1 MRKIFTSM
9 RSLLC
14 VVALLCSCLTAYAGT
29 KEIIHFSVTRPA
41 TMPVNQLTDCGFNN
55 LYVVLKFGYTSEEDL
70 AKALESGEV
79 VFHARQGTTDNWYTT
94 ATSGA
99 YGHWFNTNGWAQKSS
114 ASKAVVMGR
123 YDNGA
128 YYVAHSPAKIKSGTV
143 TFAQAFIRATDTLM
157 YEVQVTIDADAE
169 VASVTTDQPS
179 KDDTFLHRKDY
190 TDDWTV
196 RPRTRRN
203 EQPYLYDN
211 YVQVWAGEQISLGA
225 ELTDEDKAKGYT
237 LECQWKNSAGKA
249 LTKFIKEDFV
259 IEDAEYSDGGYYQVR
274 ARIKTAEGSFVSA
287 KEYYYFVDVQ
297 TEAVGTPWDWT
308 EHTPKFSYYFRD
320 EYPDLETPTKSHK
333 FYKKDGSAANMVEGE
348 WWTAYWGDGL
358 NSVCGTADDNWGN
371 CFENMVKKFD
381 EDFAYIRDNMG
392 WPPDKSPKKGYKSFI
407 YVFGSGL
414 QNDNTDPEE
423 MGGYQGYTNADG
435 DGWPCVW
442 ASYYPISRFRDDAD
456 QKWSDGDYQR
466 EAMIHEGIHAILAD
480 MPGARNAAWFH
491 EGGNTW
497 LQAAMST
504 ERYGSTGDPGFL
516 DACQFIAPFM
526 PIECYSGWLQDG
538 SFGGPSAEGVNMFEG
553 SQQICTWRN
562 LLGGTQYGNGFPT
575 VLGEIVGK
583 GAIPWIWRYCPDR
596 VLEGIADS
604 IGEEPMRN
612 LIMQYRSRQCLY
624 DFGIPSNG
632 YRKVMNNN
640 MGATIG
646 AEWSPKWIDCEPYKL
661 TPYQAMTRN
670 TKDRWLAPE
679 QITTPGWS
687 GANFIPI
694 HVEGDVVKV
703 EFRPEDLNM
712 RAQLCYRTKDGKAY
726 YSQPAL
732 CGTLTIDITDEPAN
746 GVIFCVVANT
756 DFRYNDTSYDY
767 YGESLRKHH
776 FDYRVKLG
784 EGALAVADR
793 YQRWYFHEQTIIDEA
808 FETGIKDVE
817 YGDTEVQRESNK
829 IRILTSVI
837 RGGETVQ
844 LDLNGINADDVKVR
858 IVGLSGIIIESGNLN
873 SEGNFTMPEVYPGL
887 YFITLSHGSQR
898 EVFKCIVK

>member
-9 RSLLC
+9 RSVLC

-41 TMPVNQLTDCGFNN
+41 TMPVSTLTDCGFNN
-55 LYVVLKFGYTSEEDL
+55 LYVALKMGYTSEEAL
-70 AKALESGEV
+70 ADALESGEV

-128 YYVAHSPAKIKSGTV
+128 YYVAHSPAKIKTGTV
-143 TFAQAFIRATDTLM
+143 TFAQAFIRNTDTLM
-157 YEVQVTIDADAE
+157 YEVQLTIDAAAE

-179 KDDTFLHRKDY
+179 KNDTFLHRKDY
-190 TDDWTV
+190 TDDWVV

-211 YVQVWAGEQISLGA
+211 YVQVWAGEKISLGA
-225 ELTDEDKAKGYT
+225 ELTEEDKANGYT
-237 LECQWKNSAGKA
+237 LDCQWKNSAGKA
-249 LTKFIKEDFV
+249 LTKYITDDFV
-259 IEDAEYSDGGYYQVR
+259 IENAEYADAGYYQVR
-274 ARIKTAEGSFVSA
+274 VRVKNGSSLVTT
-287 KEYYYFVDVQ
+287 KQYYYFVDVQ
-297 TEAVGTPWDWT
+297 TEDPGTPYDWT
-308 EHTPKFSYYFRD
+308 VNTPRFSYNFRD
-320 EYPDLETPTKSHK
+320 EYPDLQPPTKMHK
-333 FYKKDGSAANMVEGE
+333 FYKKDGTESNYVEGE
-348 WWTAYWGDGL
+348 WWSAHWGDNL
-358 NSVCGTADDNWGN
+358 NEEVGGN
-371 CFENMVKKFD
+371 DYNAFSNMVKKFD
-381 EDFAYIRDNMG
+381 EDFAYIRDHMG
-392 WPPDKSPKKGYKSFI
+392 WPPDKSPKHGYKSFI

-414 QNDNTDPEE
+414 ANDNSPNTE

-442 ASYYPISRFRDDAD
+442 ASYYPVARFRDDAD
-456 QKWSDGDYQR
+456 QKWNDGDYQR
-466 EAMIHEGIHAILAD
+466 EAMIHEGIHAVLAD
-480 MPGARNAAWFH
+480 MPGVKDAAWFH

-504 ERYGSTGDPGFL
+504 ERYGSTGNPGFL
-516 DACQFIAPFM
+516 DGCPFIAPFM

-538 SFGGPSAEGVNMFEG
+538 SFGGPSAQGVNMYQSDG
-553 SQQICTWRN
+553 KQICTWRN
-562 LLGGTQYGNGFPT
+562 TLGGTQYSNSFPI
-575 VLGEIVGK
+575 VLAHIVGK
-583 GAIPWIWRYCPDR
+583 GAIPWIWRYCPSR
-596 VLEGIADS
+596 VLEGIGDS
-604 IGEEPMRN
+604 IGEENIRS
-612 LIMQYRSRQCLY
+612 LILQYRARQATF
-624 DFGIPSNG
+624 DIGVNMQG
-632 YRKVMNNN
+632 YRNVTNSCFGGVIK
-640 MGATIG
+640 
-646 AEWSPKWIDCEPYKL
+646 AEWEPYWINCEPYKQ

-670 TKDRWLAPE
+670 SKDGWLAPE
-679 QITTPGWS
+679 MLTTPGWS
-687 GANFIPI
+687 GGNIIPI
-694 HVEGDVVKV
+694 HVDGDVVNV

-712 RAQLCYRTKDGKAY
+712 RAQLCYRTKDGKTY
-726 YSQPAL
+726 YSQPAH
-732 CGTLTIDITDEPAN
+732 CGALTIDITDKPAN

-756 DFRYNDTSYDY
+756 DYKYDDASYDY
-767 YGESLRKHH
+767 HGETLRKHH
-776 FDYRVKLG
+776 FDYRIKLG

-793 YQRWYFHEQTIIDEA
+793 YQRWYFHEQNIVDQA

-817 YGDTEVQRESNK
+817 YGDTDVQRESNK
-829 IRILTSVI
+829 IRLMTSII

-858 IVGLSGIIIESGNLN
+858 IVGLSGIIVESGNLN
-873 SEGNFTMPEVYPGL
+873 SDGNFTMPEVYPGL